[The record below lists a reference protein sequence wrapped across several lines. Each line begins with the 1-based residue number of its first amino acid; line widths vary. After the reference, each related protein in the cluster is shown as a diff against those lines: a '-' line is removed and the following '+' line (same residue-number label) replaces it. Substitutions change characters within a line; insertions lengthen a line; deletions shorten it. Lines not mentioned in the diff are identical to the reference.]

1 MLGTHTIK
9 TWSSTQSS
17 ISLSSG
23 EAEFNGVVRGSGAGL
38 GYKSLLRDLGQELP
52 LRVWTDSSAALG
64 ICSRQGLGRLRHL
77 DTHTLWIQQ
86 AIRTGAVDLRK
97 VAGET
102 NPADLFTKHS
112 LTREKLMSLTG
123 LFDSEFR
130 GGRADSAAKTRTTHG
145 SKVTM
150 AEADVEAL
158 VELLAMEDQSRSDLI
173 MPHNVYEADLLDS
186 LYPPLKVPEAVD
198 AGDPQAGLK
207 DQLVEAGL
215 EEASRIMREAELQG
229 RRRRAQDHG
238 TARNEQTSTVTS
250 TIDEDGYSGSG

>member
-17 ISLSSG
+17 ISLSSW

-112 LTREKLMSLTG
+112 LTRE
-123 LFDSEFR
+123 
-130 GGRADSAAKTRTTHG
+130 A
-145 SKVTM
+145 
-150 AEADVEAL
+150 
-158 VELLAMEDQSRSDLI
+158 
-173 MPHNVYEADLLDS
+173 YEPD
-186 LYPPLKVPEAVD
+186 EAVRQRIPRRSRRQRREDPHD
-198 AGDPQAGLK
+198 ARVQ
-207 DQLVEAGL
+207 
-215 EEASRIMREAELQG
+215 SHNG
-229 RRRRAQDHG
+229 R
-238 TARNEQTSTVTS
+238 S
-250 TIDEDGYSGSG
+250 